1 MISQHTNKRGEDGQ
15 MVVELAVILPVLLI
29 VLVIALDSLVFASE
43 CARFDQLAPQH
54 VIALASSPAK
64 DGYALDARGA
74 AVEAALTAD
83 FSRKGSS
90 VSVSCED
97 AGMPFSSMSV
107 IRCTFRFSPWPL
119 SAAGAPAA
127 LEHVCCIAID
137 PYTPGE
143 LL

>member
-1 MISQHTNKRGEDGQ
+1 

-29 VLVIALDSLVFASE
+29 ALVIAIDSLVFASE

-54 VIALASSPAK
+54 VIALATSPSK
-64 DGYALDARGA
+64 DGYASDARTA
-74 AVEAALTAD
+74 AVQTALETD

-90 VSVSCED
+90 VIVTCED
-97 AGMPFSSMSV
+97 ARVPLSSMSV
-107 IRCTFRFSPWPL
+107 YQCVFRFSPWPL
-119 SAAGAPAA
+119 SVAGAPAS
-127 LEHVCCIAID
+127 LEHVCAIAVD